1 MSFTS
6 SPKMGQGT
14 KLLIELGPLVAFF
27 IANWKAGIF
36 WGTGIFMVATA
47 IALSV
52 SWTLT
57 RKIAM
62 VPLVS
67 AIFVALF
74 GALTLWLHSDLFIK
88 VKVTLINALFGAVLL
103 GGVAMGRS
111 YIKLIMGEAVRLTEA
126 AWRTLSIRWGVF
138 FFAMAGLN
146 EIVWR
151 SVSTDAWV
159 NFKVFG
165 LLPHHARLRACQCA
179 LHDEAH
185 DRGRDARRR
194 QRLSSPGLRIA
205 QLSRRV
211 REGREVSEALHAPV
225 LLQRPRD
232 RWKGDVPPRDLVPA
246 RQHHLEAFRPGRECL
261 VLKMRQV
268 HDLHLG
274 DARDGVDGKQPVNHD

>member
-14 KLLIELGPLVAFF
+14 KLLIEMGPLVAFF

-36 WGTGIFMVATA
+36 WGTGIFMAATA
-47 IALSV
+47 IALTA
-52 SWTLT
+52 SWVMT

-67 AIFVALF
+67 AVFVALF
-74 GALTLWLHSDLFIK
+74 GALTLWLHSELFIK

-111 YIKLIMGEAVRLTEA
+111 YIKLIMGEAVKLTEE

-138 FFAMAGLN
+138 FFAMAALN

-151 SVSTDAWV
+151 NFSTDAWV

-165 LLPHHARLRACQCA
+165 LLPLTLVFAIANAPYMTRHMIE
-179 LHDEAH
+179 DEKDKAE
-185 DRGRDARRR
+185 
-194 QRLSSPGLRIA
+194 A
-205 QLSRRV
+205 Q
-211 REGREVSEALHAPV
+211 
-225 LLQRPRD
+225 
-232 RWKGDVPPRDLVPA
+232 
-246 RQHHLEAFRPGRECL
+246 
-261 VLKMRQV
+261 
-268 HDLHLG
+268 
-274 DARDGVDGKQPVNHD
+274 

>member
-6 SPKMGQGT
+6 SPKMGQAT
-14 KLLIELGPLVAFF
+14 KLLIEMGPLVAFF
-27 IANWKAGIF
+27 IGNWKAGIF

-47 IALSV
+47 AALTA
-52 SWTLT
+52 SWVLT

-74 GALTLWLHSDLFIK
+74 GALTLWLHSELFIK

-111 YIKLIMGEAVRLTEA
+111 YIKLIMGEAVKLTEQ

-138 FFAMAGLN
+138 FIAMAVLN

-151 SVSTDAWV
+151 NVTTDAWV

-165 LLPHHARLRACQCA
+165 LLPITLVFA
-179 LHDEAH
+179 
-185 DRGRDARRR
+185 
-194 QRLSSPGLRIA
+194 IA
-205 QLSRRV
+205 NAPYMTKHMV
-211 REGREVSEALHAPV
+211 DDDKAEV
-225 LLQRPRD
+225 Q
-232 RWKGDVPPRDLVPA
+232 
-246 RQHHLEAFRPGRECL
+246 
-261 VLKMRQV
+261 
-268 HDLHLG
+268 
-274 DARDGVDGKQPVNHD
+274 